1 MTSTFLEHTLL
12 PYNTFTLLSNGIANI
27 EHTAYV
33 CWLNAGP
40 IDVYTDC
47 TVDIAEPLSMDD
59 VILGLAVQ
67 DASPFNIKI
76 CKLDVNNYHHRE
88 KHSFKWLLGNVDEQ
102 VCWLTDII
110 YLTLTTLN

>member
-1 MTSTFLEHTLL
+1 M
-12 PYNTFTLLSNGIANI
+12 
-27 EHTAYV
+27 
-33 CWLNAGP
+33 
-40 IDVYTDC
+40 YTDC

-88 KHSFKWLLGNVDEQ
+88 MHSFKWLLGNVDEQ

-110 YLTLTTLN
+110 YLTLTTIN